1 MTDNKNDI
9 EQSLNEIKKVLKEE
23 ENLDKVET
31 GQIEGEEFILLDDI
45 VSSPKNTSLLSDK
58 IKKEKKTGKKK
69 YPRKKSSNKSAN
81 RKILNVGVK
90 VSRKKDPIANVID
103 KEIKP
108 IIKKWMNKNLR
119 SFVKKLVIEEMKQI
133 SKATEKPTKS

>member
-1 MTDNKNDI
+1 MSDNKNDI

-23 ENLDKVET
+23 ENLDKGET
-31 GQIEGEEFILLDDI
+31 DQIEGEEFILLDDI
-45 VSSPKNTSLLSDK
+45 VSSPKNTSTLSDK
-58 IKKEKKTGKKK
+58 TKKEKKTSKKK
-69 YPRKKSSNKSAN
+69 YIRKKSANKFAN
-81 RKILNVGVK
+81 RKILNVSEK
-90 VSRKKDPIANVID
+90 VRRKKDPIANVID

>member
-1 MTDNKNDI
+1 MSDNKNDI

-23 ENLDKVET
+23 ENLDKGET
-31 GQIEGEEFILLDDI
+31 DQIEGEEFILLDDI
-45 VSSPKNTSLLSDK
+45 VSSPKNTSTLSNK
-58 IKKEKKTGKKK
+58 TKKEKKTSKKK
-69 YPRKKSSNKSAN
+69 YIRKKSANKFAN
-81 RKILNVGVK
+81 RKILNVSEK
-90 VSRKKDPIANVID
+90 VRRKKDPIANVID

>member
-1 MTDNKNDI
+1 MSDNKNDI

-23 ENLDKVET
+23 ENLDKGET
-31 GQIEGEEFILLDDI
+31 DQIEGEEFILLDDI
-45 VSSPKNTSLLSDK
+45 VSSPKNTSTLSDK
-58 IKKEKKTGKKK
+58 TKKEKKTSKKK
-69 YPRKKSSNKSAN
+69 YIRKKSANKFAN
-81 RKILNVGVK
+81 RKILNASEK
-90 VSRKKDPIANVID
+90 VRRKKDPIANVID

>member
-1 MTDNKNDI
+1 MSDNKNDI

-23 ENLDKVET
+23 ENLDK
-31 GQIEGEEFILLDDI
+31 GGRDQIEGEEFILLDDI
-45 VSSPKNTSLLSDK
+45 VSSPKNTSTLSNK
-58 IKKEKKTGKKK
+58 TKKEKKTSKKK
-69 YPRKKSSNKSAN
+69 YIRKKSANKFAN
-81 RKILNVGVK
+81 RKILNVSEK
-90 VSRKKDPIANVID
+90 VRRKKDPIANVID

>member
-1 MTDNKNDI
+1 MSDNKNDI

-23 ENLDKVET
+23 ENLDKGET
-31 GQIEGEEFILLDDI
+31 DQIEGEEFILLDDI
-45 VSSPKNTSLLSDK
+45 VSSPKNTSTLSDK
-58 IKKEKKTGKKK
+58 TKKEKKTSKKK
-69 YPRKKSSNKSAN
+69 YIRKKSANKFAN
-81 RKILNVGVK
+81 RKILNVSEK
-90 VSRKKDPIANVID
+90 VRRKKDPIANVID

-119 SFVKKLVIEEMKQI
+119 GFVKKLVIEEMKQI